1 MLYIYIHMTD
11 IDDQPA
17 DQDSVGDPQKSPTRS
32 EDIQHQN
39 NYVCIYIYVYIY
51 VYIYICI

>member
-1 MLYIYIHMTD
+1 MTD

-51 VYIYICI
+51 VYIYMYIDR